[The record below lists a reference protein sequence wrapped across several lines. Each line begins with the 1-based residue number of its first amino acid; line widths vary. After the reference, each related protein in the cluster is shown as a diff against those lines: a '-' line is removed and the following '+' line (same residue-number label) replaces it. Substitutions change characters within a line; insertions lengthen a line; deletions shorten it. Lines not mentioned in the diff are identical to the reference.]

1 LGCFE
6 GSKSKKEPNINDLRA
21 FFLIDI
27 AFEFFD
33 GADNDVAAS
42 SGPASDFCIEDTWM
56 SE

>member
-6 GSKSKKEPNINDLRA
+6 GSKSEKSNVFNDLRA

>member
-6 GSKSKKEPNINDLRA
+6 GSKSDFFIFFNDLRA

-27 AFEFFD
+27 ALVFFE